1 MTPSF
6 ITTIR
11 DAGVFMNWDAIVI
24 HQRLNEQ
31 FIRDNLNKLNI
42 ELVLKFQTLSESF
55 KAELQSM
62 LDQQK
67 EENAE
72 TEESEK
78 DSSSEEDGEN

>member
-1 MTPSF
+1 MAPSF

-11 DAGVFMNWDAIVI
+11 DAGVLMNWDAIAI

-31 FIRDNLNKLNI
+31 FIKDNLNKLNI